1 MATLVV
7 RGKGENY
14 VRLRMDGLL
23 NPMTSY
29 VNIRINN
36 STTGAGS
43 ANLNSGGGTDDG
55 GATYYSDEWTSSNL
69 SPSTFYNFSASVET
83 TRVYWY
89 YTSTTTSASTAPPPA
104 PSTPSLSVV
113 PSTTSAVLYAS
124 WTDAASNYTLQWRVS
139 GSGSAYSNYNTTGTS
154 YTISGLLEATQYEV
168 RVQGY
173 DCNANGC
180 SYSLWDYEYPTTVSE
195 RPLNWSWY
203 TSKTSGTNFNIT
215 ATEWNA
221 FCGRIN
227 EFRVYKGLSNY
238 SFTSAVSG
246 NNAQASQI
254 NQART
259 AINAMSPPTSVPSSV
274 SGGGNCLPSTVNGL
288 RDSLNSV
295 A

>member
-1 MATLVV
+1 MATLVI
-7 RGKGENY
+7 RGKGETY
-14 VRLRMDGLL
+14 VRLRMEGLL

-29 VNIRINN
+29 VNVRINN

-69 SPSTFYNFSASVET
+69 SPSTLYNFAASVET
-83 TRVYWY
+83 TQVYWY
-89 YTSTTTSASTAPPPA
+89 YASATTSAST
-104 PSTPSLSVV
+104 
-113 PSTTSAVLYAS
+113 
-124 WTDAASNYTLQWRVS
+124 
-139 GSGSAYSNYNTTGTS
+139 
-154 YTISGLLEATQYEV
+154 
-168 RVQGY
+168 
-173 DCNANGC
+173 
-180 SYSLWDYEYPTTVSE
+180 
-195 RPLNWSWY
+195 RPLNWAWY
-203 TSKTSGTNFNIT
+203 TSKTSGTAFNIT

-227 EFRVYKGLSNY
+227 EFRVYKSLTNY

-259 AINAMSPPTSVPSSV
+259 AINAMTPPTSVPAIVSSN
-274 SGGGNCLPSTVNGL
+274 GNCLQSTVNGL